1 MTVEGRALITA
12 AERGDLV
19 EIKNLIQ
26 KGADINQADY
36 DGRTPA
42 HLASAN
48 NHIEIVQYL
57 VGLNASLDMFD
68 RFGRTPLQDALDM
81 GHIKAAQILR
91 MGGATVTNPSL
102 ARTLCQAAANADI
115 DALSTV
121 ELTGG
126 NLGCS
131 DYDGRTAMHLA
142 ASEGRMEVIEWLIS
156 RGVRSNP
163 RDRWGGTP
171 LDDAVREGFPI
182 IAALLSSALSK

>member
-1 MTVEGRALITA
+1 
-12 AERGDLV
+12 
-19 EIKNLIQ
+19 
-26 KGADINQADY
+26 
-36 DGRTPA
+36 
-42 HLASAN
+42 
-48 NHIEIVQYL
+48 
-57 VGLNASLDMFD
+57 MFD